1 MAHRSCLHW
10 WPWNTYYLERLH
22 FACPRPVLSCLV
34 VMMDCVNLV
43 SRVVNALTKSM
54 DYTMPVHVGWAFFIS
69 HTTHILERAARF
81 DVDGVARDEAI

>member
-10 WPWNTYYLERLH
+10 WPWNTYYLERLY
-22 FACPRPVLSCLV
+22 FACLRRVLSYLV

-43 SRVVNALTKSM
+43 SRVVNELTKSM

-81 DVDGVARDEAI
+81 VG